1 MTEAAVEWQVADL
14 KLVADTVLAAF
25 GPDRVMWGS
34 DWPVLNLAGSYDKW
48 VAATEELL
56 AGLDAAGQA
65 AVRGG
70 TAVRFYGLE
79 EG

>member
-1 MTEAAVEWQVADL
+1 
-14 KLVADTVLAAF
+14 
-25 GPDRVMWGS
+25 MWGS
-34 DWPVLNLAGSYDKW
+34 DWPVLNLASSYDHW
-48 VAATEELL
+48 VAATEDLL
-56 AGLDAAGQA
+56 AGLDAASQA